1 MEEKGNN
8 VINFKRGII
17 MGLDISVTGY
27 FGAGSSAVL
36 DLLSEYSCNGTGIK
50 NERGG
55 YEHTT
60 FYQPGGIF
68 DLEDKLLLGNDIHR
82 SDEALRT
89 FEREMYRL
97 NNNNFGW
104 FGSFKEMFGDTFEKN
119 LNQFI
124 EELHPFTIKAQ
135 YYGQY
140 EKVVFNPLKIPIQ
153 FAAKLLTGRTI
164 YVWGRQFIYNPRIPE
179 MRVTF
184 PTQDEFYKS
193 ARKFVKQYMDM
204 FREKDKENTLFD
216 RLLLCHNAYRL
227 PQYFD
232 EKFRLIIVKRD
243 VRDVYCFNKYLW
255 PEINAG
261 SMYPTD
267 VNTFI
272 DYWRRLNRYEREI
285 EDDRI
290 LRINFEDLVY
300 DYDNTLKK
308 VEGHCNLKSNQHD
321 LIKKYF
327 KPQKS
332 IKNTQVYHLRKEW
345 KKEVDL
351 IEDEL
356 SEYCYNFPYENK
368 TDVKDMF
375 DDSRTEKKEGLLT
388 LMKRNIKHNK

>member
-1 MEEKGNN
+1 
-8 VINFKRGII
+8 

-104 FGSFKEMFGDTFEKN
+104 FGSFKQMFGDTFEKN

-153 FAAKLLTGRTI
+153 FAAKLLT
-164 YVWGRQFIYNPRIPE
+164 
-179 MRVTF
+179 
-184 PTQDEFYKS
+184 
-193 ARKFVKQYMDM
+193 
-204 FREKDKENTLFD
+204 
-216 RLLLCHNAYRL
+216 
-227 PQYFD
+227 
-232 EKFRLIIVKRD
+232 
-243 VRDVYCFNKYLW
+243 
-255 PEINAG
+255 
-261 SMYPTD
+261 
-267 VNTFI
+267 
-272 DYWRRLNRYEREI
+272 
-285 EDDRI
+285 
-290 LRINFEDLVY
+290 
-300 DYDNTLKK
+300 
-308 VEGHCNLKSNQHD
+308 
-321 LIKKYF
+321 
-327 KPQKS
+327 
-332 IKNTQVYHLRKEW
+332 
-345 KKEVDL
+345 
-351 IEDEL
+351 
-356 SEYCYNFPYENK
+356 
-368 TDVKDMF
+368 
-375 DDSRTEKKEGLLT
+375 
-388 LMKRNIKHNK
+388 